1 MQYSKDTTRTKI
13 KQNSLSNDDQQ
24 TYTNTAI
31 FLAEKITHKTIKS
44 KTLVKKYVNIKNILN
59 MRAVEFHECN

>member
-1 MQYSKDTTRTKI
+1 MQYSKEKKWDIKKTKEI
-13 KQNSLSNDDQQ
+13 NHNDQQ

-44 KTLVKKYVNIKNILN
+44 KTLVKKYVKTKDILN